1 MIFLS
6 VSISIPKLSSIDHPL
21 FPKIILSKKKKKNL
35 ISILNNQISNTSFSI
50 RIEFKK
56 VKFFPRSSKIS
67 QTTYL
72 EHQSWKLFKFS
83 FNWLKILKKTRI
95 KFLVQNFSKSNQLI
109 FFLVFYL
116 LIVVRFSFQF
126 MSPFSLQ
133 LINFHREI
141 SRKDSVGNDG
151 RVANTVASSGK
162 EVKKREWE
170 LARP

>member
-21 FPKIILSKKKKKNL
+21 FPKIILSKKRKKKFNL
-35 ISILNNQISNTSFSI
+35 NILNNQISNTSFSI

-72 EHQSWKLFKFS
+72 HQSWKLFKFS

-116 LIVVRFSFQF
+116 FIVVRFSFQF
-126 MSPFSLQ
+126 MSPFTLQ